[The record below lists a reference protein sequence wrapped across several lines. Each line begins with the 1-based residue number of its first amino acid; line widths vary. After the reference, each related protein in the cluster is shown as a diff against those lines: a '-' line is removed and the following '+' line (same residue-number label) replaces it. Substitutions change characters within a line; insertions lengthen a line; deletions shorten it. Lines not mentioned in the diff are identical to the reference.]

1 MGYDSGKSGI
11 STYINESVQALV
23 KDYHIRLLILKKD
36 RATLPVKSN
45 NRHFIEV
52 ANYWGKSILN
62 MLWHL
67 FIVPFTKNLK
77 QYDFCFLPAAN
88 RRLFCKNPVPT
99 IAVFHDLSQLNIT
112 AKYSALRQL
121 YIKTIIP
128 YFLKK
133 VTKILTV
140 SENTQRDLFKYYK
153 IPPEKVAVNH
163 NGFDHSKF
171 KPLKTGVP
179 KSYSVLKEKKDYFLY
194 VSRLEHPGKNHI
206 KLIDA
211 YEKLSEAHKEKYN
224 LVFAGQSWSNSEVI
238 EARINQS
245 PDKERIFMT
254 GFISQENLRLLYM
267 EAHLFIFPSLY
278 EGFGFPL
285 LKTMASGVPAI
296 CSRTSSLPEIGGD
309 AILTFAPENPNEIKD
324 CIEQVLNLPEL
335 YNDMKKKG
343 LKQVEKFNWAHHVEN
358 IIKSYEQVK
367 KS

>member
-153 IPPEKVAVNH
+153 ISPEKVAVN
-163 NGFDHSKF
+163 
-171 KPLKTGVP
+171 
-179 KSYSVLKEKKDYFLY
+179 
-194 VSRLEHPGKNHI
+194 
-206 KLIDA
+206 
-211 YEKLSEAHKEKYN
+211 
-224 LVFAGQSWSNSEVI
+224 
-238 EARINQS
+238 
-245 PDKERIFMT
+245 
-254 GFISQENLRLLYM
+254 
-267 EAHLFIFPSLY
+267 
-278 EGFGFPL
+278 
-285 LKTMASGVPAI
+285 
-296 CSRTSSLPEIGGD
+296 
-309 AILTFAPENPNEIKD
+309 
-324 CIEQVLNLPEL
+324 
-335 YNDMKKKG
+335 
-343 LKQVEKFNWAHHVEN
+343 
-358 IIKSYEQVK
+358 
-367 KS
+367 